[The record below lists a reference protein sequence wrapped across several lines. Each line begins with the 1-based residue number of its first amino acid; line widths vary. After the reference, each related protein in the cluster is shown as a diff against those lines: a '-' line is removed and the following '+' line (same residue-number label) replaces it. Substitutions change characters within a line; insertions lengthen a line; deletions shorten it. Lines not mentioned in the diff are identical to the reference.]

1 MDEDDSEEL
10 YEELIKMKEF
20 SKRHDVINKIFL
32 RHLRKYYLN
41 IFKTN
46 NLRIVRARFCNVKSS
61 DIMQAVKRTFED
73 DFAGL
78 QEPKDLYY
86 FNFTIKLFL

>member
-1 MDEDDSEEL
+1 MPKDAEIRPPWQMDEDDSEDL
-10 YEELIKMKEF
+10 SEELIKMKEF
-20 SKRHDVINKIFL
+20 SKRHDVINKISL

-41 IFKTN
+41 IFKAN

-73 DFAGL
+73 
-78 QEPKDLYY
+78 
-86 FNFTIKLFL
+86 